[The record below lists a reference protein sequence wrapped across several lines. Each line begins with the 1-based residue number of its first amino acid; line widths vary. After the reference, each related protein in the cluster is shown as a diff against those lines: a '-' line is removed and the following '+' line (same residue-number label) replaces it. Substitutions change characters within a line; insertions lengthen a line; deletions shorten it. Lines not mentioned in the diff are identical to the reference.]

1 MPTPGP
7 LPDNTSQIMAQALRQ
22 QMPDLKTQVQ
32 FTAFMAGFDAF
43 RLLCNSIFSGD
54 QPVEVQARDAFEK
67 SLESMRVATK
77 LSNQFQE
84 IPATDRSPSA
94 SQFIDPPS
102 RFTEYDSQKEL
113 LVELGRVSTTEEL
126 NSWYSSTRDRRE
138 KIVTQSLRNV
148 LFDEI
153 RSKRD
158 ELTRLSR

>member
-1 MPTPGP
+1 MPNPGP

-22 QMPDLKTQVQ
+22 QMPSLKTQVQ

-54 QPVEVQARDAFEK
+54 QSMEVQAKVALDKA
-67 SLESMRVATK
+67 LESMRVATK

-84 IPATDRSPSA
+84 IPATERSA
-94 SQFIDPPS
+94 SSSQFVDPPT

-113 LVELGRVSTTEEL
+113 LLELERLSTTDEL
-126 NSWYSSTRDRRE
+126 NSWYLSTKDRRE
-138 KIVTQSLRNV
+138 KIVSQELRNV
-148 LFDEI
+148 LFDQI

-158 ELTRLSR
+158 LLAQRDR